1 MGGVGINVPIQ
12 FIDVFWGEGC
22 SWEMAM
28 SVQDKRMKK
37 KQKQKTRNQT
47 LCPRDHK
54 LTGGMT
60 PRNVWCQL
68 SYLLVQVNDYIM
80 AF

>member
-37 KQKQKTRNQT
+37 NKNK
-47 LCPRDHK
+47 K
-54 LTGGMT
+54 LGIRLFVLGIT
-60 PRNVWCQL
+60 
-68 SYLLVQVNDYIM
+68 SLLEG
-80 AF
+80 